1 MSELLITVLLERDE
15 DDPAIYNVSVPG
27 LPGCI
32 STLGSPSAAVA
43 VVQGALQ
50 RALEAMNADERRG
63 LREGQAAVRPS
74 ELPPGARMERV
85 LVRVATPAEQLFH
98 AV

>member
-1 MSELLITVLLERDE
+1 MSELLITVLLEPDE

-32 STLGSPSAAVA
+32 STLGSPGAAVA

-63 LREGQAAVRPS
+63 LQEGQAAVRPAN
-74 ELPPGARMERV
+74 LPSGARMERV
-85 LVRVATPAEQLFH
+85 LVRVAAPARSLH
-98 AV
+98 PAV

>member
-50 RALEAMNADERRG
+50 RALEAMNADERQG
-63 LREGQAAVRPS
+63 LQEGQAAVRPGD
-74 ELPPGARMERV
+74 LPPGARMERV
-85 LVRVATPAEQLFH
+85 LVRVAAPTRSLYPA
-98 AV
+98 V